1 MNAIETFKLTRA
13 FGDLIA
19 VDDLTLSIPKV
30 KGKHMDTQTTTPES
44 VSVKSGSVPINWTG
58 IALFIILA
66 FGISWAIWFGLGAV
80 GVPFT
85 IRASIGMF
93 GPAIAA
99 TIVRFLRREGFADA
113 GLRLAARGRHG
124 VVRIYIAAYVLPP
137 VLIAAGIG
145 LALLTGVQHWAFSE
159 NLHASARALAAQ
171 MQNLGQTLPSGV
183 SADQLALITIIAQTV
198 LAFTLA
204 IPLNMIFTFGEEFGW
219 RGYLLPRLSP
229 LGGIQA
235 AIITGVIW
243 GLWHAPLI
251 ILYGYNYPGHPW
263 LGVVMMVVFTVPLS
277 MIFAWL
283 RFRSGSVWPSTL
295 AHAAINAQAGFAIVF
310 LSQADSLL
318 RAPVGLIGL
327 IPMIAFAI
335 WLAVTGRLKPDANQ
349 AYVTEENKPLP

>member
-1 MNAIETFKLTRA
+1 
-13 FGDLIA
+13 
-19 VDDLTLSIPKV
+19 
-30 KGKHMDTQTTTPES
+30 MDTQTTYPEPVSGTPG
-44 VSVKSGSVPINWTG
+44 KVPVNWAG

-66 FGISWAIWFGLGAV
+66 FGLSWAVWLGLGAL
-80 GVPFT
+80 GVPFA
-85 IRASIGMF
+85 IRTAIGMF

-99 TIVRFLRREGFADA
+99 TLVRLLRREGFADA
-113 GLRLAARGRHG
+113 GLRLAAKGRKG
-124 VVRIYIAAYVLPP
+124 VVRIYIYAYVLPP
-137 VLIAAGIG
+137 VLLAAGIC
-145 LALLTGVQHWAFSE
+145 LALLTGVQHWAFSD
-159 NLHASARALAAQ
+159 NLHVFARTLTAQ
-171 MQNLGQTLPSGV
+171 MQSLGQPLPSGV
-183 SADQLALITIIAQTV
+183 SADQLALITIIAETV

-204 IPLNMIFTFGEEFGW
+204 IPINMIFTFGEEFGW

-235 AIITGVIW
+235 AIITGVVW

-251 ILYGYNYPGHPW
+251 ILNGYNYPGHPW
-263 LGVVMMVVFTVPLS
+263 WGVFMMVIFTVALS

-335 WLAVTGRLKPDANQ
+335 WLAVTGRLKPDLPQ
-349 AYVTEENKPLP
+349 ATVIEPAT